1 MGLRCCARAGD
12 VGKGVGRRG
21 RPVLPVGTGL
31 GGRIRAER
39 LRAGLTQQQ
48 LGGSEYAAGYISNL
62 EHGYAT
68 PSLEALA
75 YIGDRLGVTL
85 SDLLGA
91 EPPSLRAA
99 DALGRAERLLDR
111 SKADASPE
119 ERQLLSAAGLM
130 LGAIR
135 RHLTRG

>member
-1 MGLRCCARAGD
+1 MGLRCRARDGG

-21 RPVLPVGTGL
+21 RPVLPVDPGL
-31 GGRIRAER
+31 GARIRAER

-48 LGGSEYAAGYISNL
+48 LGGSKYAAGYISNV
-62 EHGYAT
+62 EHGHAT
-68 PSLEALA
+68 PSLETLA
-75 YIGDRLGVTL
+75 YIADRLGVTI
-85 SDLLGA
+85 SDLLGG

-99 DALGRAERLLDR
+99 DALGRAERLLDQ

-119 ERQLLSAAGLM
+119 EQQLLTAAGLM

-135 RHLTRG
+135 RHLSRG